1 MTFRDYAEVAPGLFI
16 GSNPDPEDPFE
27 LGVRVVIAISD
38 STPARSVPRHGL
50 LVHWPIKDGPI
61 PPTEILDA
69 LARFV
74 AIAVDSIGMVFVH
87 CQAGLNRSALV
98 TARVLMQRGMTAQEA
113 IDRVRA
119 KRSGALG
126 DEYAAW
132 LLAHPMHPETVHS

>member
-1 MTFRDYAEVAPGLFI
+1 MTFSDYAEVAPGLFI
-16 GSNPDPEDPFE
+16 GSNPEPEDPFE
-27 LGVRVVIAISD
+27 LGVRVVIAVSD

-61 PPTEILDA
+61 PPTEILDT

-74 AIAVDSIGMVFVH
+74 ATTVDSIGMVFVH

-119 KRSGALG
+119 KRQGSLG

-132 LLAHPMHPETVHS
+132 LLAHPINPGMVGS